1 MSTHIVSSVAV
12 TDFPF
17 HGRNV
22 NHANTTDVKAASLLG
37 LPAELRLKMYA
48 EMSPPLNGHIAG
60 YQSLVLSCKRLR
72 AEAETE
78 MVRNMQRFLEHVMST
93 WDKTHDA
100 PLRIK
105 MPTRIGQITNV
116 EIRIPT
122 SVLGVRGM
130 FAKFPAAFA
139 LLPRLC
145 IARLTFILY
154 DDEDGSGNITSYAAK
169 WKRLQ
174 GSLRFNRC
182 VSDMT
187 ANDMKLCL
195 DDKTESPHAP
205 GSNVHE
211 IRVLWENELESVSSA
226 YLSKRADYAYP
237 GDHER
242 WFLIKAETSS
252 GYLGFVWKRK
262 QS

>member
-1 MSTHIVSSVAV
+1 MSTHSVSSVAV
-12 TDFPF
+12 TDSSF

-22 NHANTTDVKAASLLG
+22 SHTNADDVKAASLLG
-37 LPAELRLKMYA
+37 LPAELRLRMYA
-48 EMSPPLNGHIAG
+48 EMSSPLDGYIAD
-60 YQSLVLSCKRLR
+60 YQSLVLSCKTLR

-78 MVRNMQRFLEHVMST
+78 MVRNMQRFLEDVMST

-100 PLRIK
+100 PLRVK

-116 EIRIPT
+116 EIRIPI
-122 SVLGVRGM
+122 SILGDQGI

-139 LLPRLC
+139 LLPRLY

-154 DDEDGSGNITSYAAK
+154 DDEDSSGNITSYAAK

-187 ANDMKLCL
+187 ANDLKLCL
-195 DDKTESPHAP
+195 DDETESPHAP
-205 GSNVHE
+205 ASNVHE
-211 IRVLWENELESVSSA
+211 IRVLWENELELVSSA
-226 YLSKRADYAYP
+226 YLSKRADYAHP

-242 WFLIKAETSS
+242 WCLIEAGTSS
-252 GYLGFVWKRK
+252 GYIGFVWKIK